1 MSIPH
6 VASDS
11 FSRTVA
17 YSQLQDT
24 LVDVNTSPKLV
35 KILVAEE
42 IYRPDE
48 GVHQTPGG
56 HFIREIDYLLRHRRI
71 YDFSIDF

>member
-1 MSIPH
+1 M
-6 VASDS
+6 V
-11 FSRTVA
+11 
-17 YSQLQDT
+17 DT
-24 LVDVNTSPKLV
+24 NTSPKLV

-56 HFIREIDYLLRHRRI
+56 RIQINYYLLVEIDIKVRF
-71 YDFSIDF
+71 YDM